1 MVAIRRGI
9 SVLTAAFAA
18 IAAVVP
24 TALRARIW
32 DSVPCKVWLLSQPY
46 LLAAVLLTLFA
57 GGGHYANAWWSLG
70 VLAALVTV
78 GVVAALNPQVADP
91 QTYSLPMRRLV
102 GFAATALDAS
112 LIPVL
117 AYLVGLFAWV
127 INR

>member
-1 MVAIRRGI
+1 
-9 SVLTAAFAA
+9 
-18 IAAVVP
+18 
-24 TALRARIW
+24 
-32 DSVPCKVWLLSQPY
+32 
-46 LLAAVLLTLFA
+46 
-57 GGGHYANAWWSLG
+57 
-70 VLAALVTV
+70 
-78 GVVAALNPQVADP
+78 VVAALNPQVAEP